1 MVRKTYS
8 ALVAVVLAAL
18 VMVGCGNEDVSDL
31 ATTWTGKEGDV
42 QTKLAGVMA
51 KHAELQGKFQALP
64 AANPADTTAAADR
77 TMAGTMLQDHQTKVA
92 ELEAKIKTH
101 MTKREELMATPG
113 SRADYEAAWKSAE
126 ADYEAALTSLNEIES
141 QLGDVSSRLD
151 NLSKP
156 AAMPTTTDTA
166 AVGSTTKTDTA
177 KASSSTTT
185 DTTKK

>member
-8 ALVAVVLAAL
+8 ALVAVALAAL

-51 KHAELQGKFQALP
+51 KHSELQGKFQALP

-77 TMAGTMLQDHQTKVA
+77 SMVGQMLQDHQTKVA
-92 ELEAKIKTH
+92 ELEAKIKEH
-101 MTKREELMATPG
+101 QAKREELMATPG

-141 QLGDVSSRLD
+141 QLGDVSGRLD
-151 NLSKP
+151 NLNKP
-156 AAMPTTTDTA
+156 SAMPTNTDTA
-166 AVGSTTKTDTA
+166 AAGTIRTDTA
-177 KASSSTTT
+177 TASSSSTT